1 MTMTAGYNLS
11 LTTSPNLRTETL
23 MRLTEEKK
31 DLSDLRKDLN
41 KGSTTISHSLR
52 ELEENKLIHQ
62 DAEKYYSL
70 TNIGKIMAN
79 GVIDLN
85 DTMETLYKFESFWL
99 AHDLSAV
106 PDQLLDKLG
115 QLKDS
120 RIISGTPV
128 LVFKAYETVINLL
141 KDAKEVKV
149 VSSIL
154 IPDITLL
161 FDMLVAEKDMRIIL
175 TEDAL
180 YPSIEEVGLERV
192 SKAIEKNFKL
202 HMLKQ
207 NLKIGFF
214 TVTDRFMALV
224 PYRLDGVF
232 DWSSDLISCNK
243 TAIDWGLA
251 LFNHCNELSE
261 SVDLS

>member
-1 MTMTAGYNLS
+1 MS
-11 LTTSPNLRTETL
+11 LIEG
-23 MRLTEEKK
+23 KK

-41 KGSTTISHSLR
+41 VGSTTISHALR
-52 ELEENKLIHQ
+52 ELEDNKLIRQ
-62 DAEKYYSL
+62 DAERYYFL
-70 TNIGKIMAN
+70 TNIGKIVTN
-79 GVIDLN
+79 GLIDLN
-85 DTMETLYKFESFWL
+85 NTMETLYTFESFWL
-99 AHDLSAV
+99 AHDLSAI
-106 PDQLLDKLG
+106 PSQLLDKLG

-154 IPDITLL
+154 IPDIKLL

-192 SKAIEKNFKL
+192 NEAIEKNFKL

-207 NLKIGFF
+207 NQKIGFF
-214 TVTDRFMALV
+214 VVTDRFMALV

-232 DWSSDLISCNK
+232 DWSSDLLSCNK

-251 LFNHCNELSE
+251 LFNHYAELAE

>member
-1 MTMTAGYNLS
+1 MTTDYNLS
-11 LTTSPNLRTETL
+11 LTTHPNLRTEL
-23 MRLTEEKK
+23 LISLTEGKK

-41 KGSTTISHSLR
+41 VGSTTISHSLR
-52 ELEENKLIHQ
+52 ELEENKLIQQ
-62 DAEKYYSL
+62 DAERYYFL
-70 TNIGKIMAN
+70 TNIGKIIAN
-79 GVIDLN
+79 GLIDVSN
-85 DTMETLYKFESFWL
+85 TIETLYKFESFWL
-99 AHDLSAV
+99 EHDLSAI

-214 TVTDRFMALV
+214 AVTDRFMALV

-243 TAIDWGLA
+243 AAIDWGLA
-251 LFNHCNELSE
+251 LFNHCNELLE

>member
-1 MTMTAGYNLS
+1 MS
-11 LTTSPNLRTETL
+11 LIEG
-23 MRLTEEKK
+23 KK

-41 KGSTTISHSLR
+41 VGSTTISHALR
-52 ELEENKLIHQ
+52 ELEDNKLIRQ
-62 DAEKYYSL
+62 DAERYYFL
-70 TNIGKIMAN
+70 TNIGKIVTN
-79 GVIDLN
+79 GLIDLN
-85 DTMETLYKFESFWL
+85 NTMETLYTFESFWL
-99 AHDLSAV
+99 AHDMSAI
-106 PDQLLDKLG
+106 PGQLLDKLG

-128 LVFKAYETVINLL
+128 LVFKAYETAIDLL

-154 IPDITLL
+154 IPDIKLL

-192 SKAIEKNFKL
+192 NAAIEKNFKL
-202 HMLKQ
+202 HMLTQ
-207 NLKIGFF
+207 NQKIGFF
-214 TVTDRFMALV
+214 VVTDRFMALV

-232 DWSSDLISCNK
+232 DWSSDLLSCNK

-251 LFNHCNELSE
+251 LFNHYAELAE

>member
-1 MTMTAGYNLS
+1 MS
-11 LTTSPNLRTETL
+11 LIEG
-23 MRLTEEKK
+23 KK

-41 KGSTTISHSLR
+41 VGSTTISHALR
-52 ELEENKLIHQ
+52 ELEDNKLIRQ
-62 DAEKYYSL
+62 DAERYYFL
-70 TNIGKIMAN
+70 TNIGKIVTN
-79 GVIDLN
+79 GLIDLN
-85 DTMETLYKFESFWL
+85 NTMETLYTFESFWL
-99 AHDLSAV
+99 AHDLSAI
-106 PDQLLDKLG
+106 PGQLLDKLG

-154 IPDITLL
+154 IPDIKLL

-192 SKAIEKNFKL
+192 NEAIEKNFKL
-202 HMLKQ
+202 HMLTQ
-207 NLKIGFF
+207 NQKIGFF
-214 TVTDRFMALV
+214 VVTDRFMALV

-232 DWSSDLISCNK
+232 DWSSDLLSCNK

-251 LFNHCNELSE
+251 LFNHYAELAE